1 MKKLLLTAMFLGVF
15 ALTGCAIPKQETYYT
30 LTQEEID
37 NSNPEKLPDNYKSL
51 IKNYFIRALKDPD
64 SAKYIFY
71 KPVRA
76 YTASTKIV
84 FWMVRVDVNAKN
96 SYGGYTGYKPF
107 IFATRKKDGGIME
120 ITPLFSMTKVVVV
133 DSAVEDK

>member
-1 MKKLLLTAMFLGVF
+1 MKKILITAIFLGVF
-15 ALTGCAIPKQETYYT
+15 ALTGCATQKQETYYT

-37 NSNPEKLPDNYKSL
+37 NSHPEKLPNNYKSL
-51 IKNYFIRALKDPD
+51 IHNFFTTALKDPD

-76 YTASTKIV
+76 YTASTKVV

-133 DSAVEDK
+133 DSAVQEK

>member
-1 MKKLLLTAMFLGVF
+1 MKKLLVAAIFLGVF
-15 ALTGCAIPKQETYYT
+15 ALTGCATQKQETYYT

-37 NSNPEKLPDNYKSL
+37 NSHPEKLPNNYKSL
-51 IKNYFIRALKDPD
+51 IHNFFTTALKDPD

-76 YTASTKIV
+76 YSASTKTV

-96 SYGGYTGYKPF
+96 SYGAYTGYKPF
-107 IFATRKKDGGIME
+107 LFARKTNGGIME
-120 ITPLFSMTKVVVV
+120 ITPLFSMTKVVIV
-133 DSAVEDK
+133 DSTVQDK

>member
-1 MKKLLLTAMFLGVF
+1 MKKILITAIFLGVF
-15 ALTGCAIPKQETYYT
+15 ALTGCATQKQETYYT

-37 NSNPEKLPDNYKSL
+37 NSNPAKLPDNYKSL

-76 YTASTKIV
+76 YSASTKTV

-107 IFATRKKDGGIME
+107 LFARKTDGGIME

-133 DSAVEDK
+133 DSAVQEK

>member
-1 MKKLLLTAMFLGVF
+1 MKKLLFTAIFLGVF
-15 ALTGCAIPKQETYYT
+15 ALTGCTTSKQETYYT

-37 NSNPEKLPDNYKSL
+37 NSHPEKLPVNYKSL
-51 IKNYFIRALKDPD
+51 IRNFFATSLKDPD
-64 SAKYIFY
+64 SAKFVFY

-76 YTASTKIV
+76 YSASTKTV
-84 FWMVRVDVNAKN
+84 FWMVQVDVNAKN

-107 IFATRKKDGGIME
+107 IFARKTDGGIME

-133 DSAVEDK
+133 DSAVQDK